1 MNININKDD
10 PSINNFLY
18 VWDCLKEKP
27 SKYTINISVDP
38 ETFDKWLQDSE
49 AILKS
54 SDSDYFPSKDEE
66 GVLNQKKLYQIKK
79 PKSIY
84 ISFTHFDSLTEDSII
99 GDICVYHKS
108 GDEEFVQTEIVEKLL
123 AIEIDPDEIEGED
136 DEREGNSKV
145 YTLSSSNGSL
155 DAEIL
160 ELPQKDFS
168 DIELYYN
175 DGVVKKVNK
184 MLKSFNKST
193 KGIGLIYGPRGCGKT
208 NLINYIISNSKR
220 NVIIIPICFVD
231 FITNPEFRNIA
242 KKLPDTLFIIDD
254 SEVFISDLN
263 TKSNIY
269 ITNLL
274 QLVDGMQSD
283 KYPLNILC
291 VSNLDHID
299 EFDPSILECN
309 NLISCIECG
318 PLENVKAK
326 KLCDSLGKKL
336 KFKDEFV
343 ILSDILNKSKIKSE
357 KKEMGF

>member
-18 VWDCLKEKP
+18 IWDSLKEKP
-27 SKYTINISVDP
+27 SKYTINILVDP
-38 ETFDKWLQDSE
+38 ELFDKWLLESE

-54 SDSDYFPSKDEE
+54 CDSDYLPSKDEE

-79 PKSIY
+79 PKSLY
-84 ISFTHFDSLTEDSII
+84 ISFTHYDSLTDDSII

-108 GDEEFVQTEIVEKLL
+108 GDDELVNEILEKLL
-123 AIEIDPDEIEGED
+123 EIEIDPDEIEGD
-136 DEREGNSKV
+136 DENNENPKV

-155 DAEIL
+155 DAEML
-160 ELPQKDFS
+160 ELPEKDFTN
-168 DIELYYN
+168 IELYYN

-184 MLKSFNKST
+184 MLKSFNEST

-220 NVIIIPICFVD
+220 KVIIIPICFLD

-274 QLVDGMQSD
+274 QLVDGIQSD

-318 PLENVKAK
+318 PLENSKAK
-326 KLCDSLGKKL
+326 KLCESLGKKF
-336 KFKDEFV
+336 KSKDEYMN
-343 ILSDILNKSKIKSE
+343 LSDVLNKRKIKGE